1 LDKPVTPVSI
11 LLVEDNP
18 HDVEITERAMA
29 KARIKNKLRVAR
41 DGQEAIDLLTAETDP
56 TRLPGLIL
64 LDLNLPKLCGHDVL
78 KALRAHPVLQRIPVI
93 ALTASN
99 RKEDVTRAYDLG
111 VNTFITKPVEF
122 EDFLKVIISLKE
134 YWLHIATLPP
144 YNGS

>member
-1 LDKPVTPVSI
+1 
-11 LLVEDNP
+11 
-18 HDVEITERAMA
+18 M
-29 KARIKNKLRVAR
+29 
-41 DGQEAIDLLTAETDP
+41 AETDP

-64 LDLNLPKLCGHDVL
+64 LDLNLPKLSGHEVL
-78 KALRAHPVLQRIPVI
+78 KAIRAHPILKRIPVI

-122 EDFLKVIISLKE
+122 EDFLKVVTSIQD
-134 YWLHIATLPP
+134 YWILIATLPP